1 MDPMQKWYD
10 FPYLAIDDANDV
22 VLDKWPAEWRNTMD
36 FGVGGSKSTAHN
48 KKEEAK
54 LKMA

>member
-1 MDPMQKWYD
+1 MEKWYD
-10 FPYLAIDDANDV
+10 FPYLAIDDAKDV
-22 VLDKWPAEWRNTMD
+22 VLDKWPAEWYTTMD
-36 FGVGGSKSTAHN
+36 FRVGGSKSTKQN

>member
-1 MDPMQKWYD
+1 MDD
-10 FPYLAIDDANDV
+10 IIDV
-22 VLDKWPAEWRNTMD
+22 VLDQWSTEWLTTMD
-36 FGVGGSKSTAHN
+36 LAIGGSKSTAQK